1 VTRTRRVHWHKRPH
15 LDWNDGYVVLL
26 RVEVALSHM
35 GQRDRQLESVLN
47 GCRKAVLREMRY
59 TIEEPRP

>member
-1 VTRTRRVHWHKRPH
+1 VTHTRRVHWYKRPH
-15 LDWNDGYVVLL
+15 LDWSDGYVVLL

-35 GQRDRQLESVLN
+35 GQRDRQLECVLN
-47 GCRKAVLREMRY
+47 RCRKAVLREMVY